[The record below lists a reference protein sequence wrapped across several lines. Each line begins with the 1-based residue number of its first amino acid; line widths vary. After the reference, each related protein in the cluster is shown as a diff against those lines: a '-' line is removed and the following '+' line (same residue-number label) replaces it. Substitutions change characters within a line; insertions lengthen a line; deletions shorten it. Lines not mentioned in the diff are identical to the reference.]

1 MFQSTIHLTLVLCLL
16 ACPVRCSMHSLVSQA
31 GSSVQAVG
39 CSCCGGCE
47 AESDADKK
55 SSDSPGDG
63 CDCGNCICHGAVT
76 QNDADVIAA
85 VNHDFREFLSPIE
98 VRLSND
104 TSLRVSSTDNQL
116 TGNGYLSGRDA
127 RIAHQSWLI

>member
-1 MFQSTIHLTLVLCLL
+1 MLQFTLHLILTFCLL
-16 ACPVRCSMHSLVSQA
+16 ACPVRCSAHSVPAQA
-31 GSSVQAVG
+31 DRSIQVVG

-47 AESDADKK
+47 AEPDDGEK
-55 SSDSPGDG
+55 SSDCPDDG

-76 QNDADVIAA
+76 QNDVDLASAADL
-85 VNHDFREFLSPIE
+85 DFWVFLSPIE

-104 TSLRVSSTDNQL
+104 TSLRVSPTHNQL
-116 TGNGYLSGRDA
+116 TGNSYLSGRDA